1 MLRIE
6 IEALQDESFDVS
18 LLGFEDEK
26 PWRKGVIE
34 RKHVC
39 KRTLAAQCYYMPVL
53 RHNTEHR
60 RN

>member
-53 RHNTEHR
+53 PSQP
-60 RN
+60 